1 MQRLIIVIAACAL
14 SACAA
19 PGYEQYLAAQQGI
32 ATARSNADIARY
44 DALANIA
51 SKGDSAASVAAA
63 MALAMGG
70 NTPQP
75 VIAAPQNELLQWA
88 GVLVPAL
95 TQAYAIGQSA
105 NVAINASNNA
115 ARSAEAT
122 TAGFVGMAGKI
133 QAPVIAPTVL
143 PQANVVVGFDPHT
156 GAERWTAG
164 AHLARGPALITNGRA
179 IVAGTDG
186 KTEVRDVMS
195 GALTCTMT
203 RGMGHDRAGPASD
216 GRMLYFVDRAGMLE
230 RIAIDRLLGCRGKG
244 LTPA

>member
-1 MQRLIIVIAACAL
+1 MRRLIIVIAACAL

-133 QAPVIAPTVL
+133 QAPVIAAPVL
-143 PQANVVVGFDPHT
+143 PQANVSTITTLSGT
-156 GAERWTAG
+156 GTLGSGSYSTDYHGIAG
-164 AHLARGPALITNGRA
+164 SYN
-179 IVAGTDG
+179 
-186 KTEVRDVMS
+186 
-195 GALTCTMT
+195 
-203 RGMGHDRAGPASD
+203 PAST
-216 GRMLYFVDRAGMLE
+216 VSTTA
-230 RIAIDRLLGCRGKG
+230 
-244 LTPA
+244 PATAPTVGP

>member
-1 MQRLIIVIAACAL
+1 MRGLIIVIAACTL

-51 SKGDSAASVAAA
+51 AKGDSAASVAAA

-70 NTPQP
+70 NAPQP

-88 GVLVPAL
+88 SVLVPAL

-115 ARSAEAT
+115 ARAAEAT

-143 PQANVVVGFDPHT
+143 PQANVSTITTLSGT
-156 GAERWTAG
+156 GTLGSGSYSTDYHGIAG
-164 AHLARGPALITNGRA
+164 SYN
-179 IVAGTDG
+179 
-186 KTEVRDVMS
+186 
-195 GALTCTMT
+195 
-203 RGMGHDRAGPASD
+203 PAST
-216 GRMLYFVDRAGMLE
+216 VSTT
-230 RIAIDRLLGCRGKG
+230 
-244 LTPA
+244 TPAVAPTVGP

>member
-1 MQRLIIVIAACAL
+1 MRGLIIVIAACAL

-115 ARSAEAT
+115 ARAAEAT

-143 PQANVVVGFDPHT
+143 PQANVSTITTLSGT
-156 GAERWTAG
+156 GTLGSGSYSTDYHGIAG
-164 AHLARGPALITNGRA
+164 SYN
-179 IVAGTDG
+179 
-186 KTEVRDVMS
+186 
-195 GALTCTMT
+195 
-203 RGMGHDRAGPASD
+203 PAST
-216 GRMLYFVDRAGMLE
+216 VSTT
-230 RIAIDRLLGCRGKG
+230 
-244 LTPA
+244 TPAVATTVGP

>member
-70 NTPQP
+70 NAPQP
-75 VIAAPQNELLQWA
+75 VIQAPQNELLQWA

-115 ARSAEAT
+115 TRSAEAT

-133 QAPVIAPTVL
+133 QAPVIAAPVL
-143 PQANVVVGFDPHT
+143 PQANVSTITTLSGT
-156 GAERWTAG
+156 GTLGSGSYSTDYHGIAG
-164 AHLARGPALITNGRA
+164 SYN
-179 IVAGTDG
+179 
-186 KTEVRDVMS
+186 
-195 GALTCTMT
+195 
-203 RGMGHDRAGPASD
+203 PAST
-216 GRMLYFVDRAGMLE
+216 VSTT
-230 RIAIDRLLGCRGKG
+230 
-244 LTPA
+244 TPAVAPTVGP

>member
-1 MQRLIIVIAACAL
+1 MSIMQRLIIVIAACAL

-19 PGYEQYLAAQQGI
+19 PGYDQYLAAQQGI

-133 QAPVIAPTVL
+133 QAPVIAAPVL
-143 PQANVVVGFDPHT
+143 PQANVSTITTLSGT
-156 GAERWTAG
+156 GTLGSGSYSTDYHGIAG
-164 AHLARGPALITNGRA
+164 SYN
-179 IVAGTDG
+179 
-186 KTEVRDVMS
+186 
-195 GALTCTMT
+195 
-203 RGMGHDRAGPASD
+203 PAST
-216 GRMLYFVDRAGMLE
+216 VSTTA
-230 RIAIDRLLGCRGKG
+230 
-244 LTPA
+244 PATAPTVGP

>member
-70 NTPQP
+70 NAPQP

-95 TQAYAIGQSA
+95 TQAYAIGKSA
-105 NVAINASNNA
+105 DVAIAASTNAMQTSV
-115 ARSAEAT
+115 AT
-122 TAGFVGMAGKI
+122 TGAFVSMAGKI
-133 QAPVIAPTVL
+133 QAPVVAAPVL
-143 PQANVVVGFDPHT
+143 PQANVST
-156 GAERWTAG
+156 
-164 AHLARGPALITNGRA
+164 ITNTTLSGTGTLGSGSYSTDYHG
-179 IVAGTDG
+179 IAG
-186 KTEVRDVMS
+186 S
-195 GALTCTMT
+195 YN
-203 RGMGHDRAGPASD
+203 PAST
-216 GRMLYFVDRAGMLE
+216 VSTT
-230 RIAIDRLLGCRGKG
+230 
-244 LTPA
+244 TPAVVPTVGP

>member
-1 MQRLIIVIAACAL
+1 MRGLIIVIAACAL

-143 PQANVVVGFDPHT
+143 PQANVSTITTLSGT
-156 GAERWTAG
+156 GTLGSGSYSTDYHGIAG
-164 AHLARGPALITNGRA
+164 SYN
-179 IVAGTDG
+179 
-186 KTEVRDVMS
+186 
-195 GALTCTMT
+195 
-203 RGMGHDRAGPASD
+203 PAST
-216 GRMLYFVDRAGMLE
+216 VSTT
-230 RIAIDRLLGCRGKG
+230 
-244 LTPA
+244 TPAVATTVGP

>member
-32 ATARSNADIARY
+32 ATARSNADIARF

-133 QAPVIAPTVL
+133 QAPVIAAPVL
-143 PQANVVVGFDPHT
+143 PQANVSTITTLSGT
-156 GAERWTAG
+156 GTLGSGSYSTDYHGIAG
-164 AHLARGPALITNGRA
+164 SYN
-179 IVAGTDG
+179 
-186 KTEVRDVMS
+186 
-195 GALTCTMT
+195 
-203 RGMGHDRAGPASD
+203 PAST
-216 GRMLYFVDRAGMLE
+216 VSTTA
-230 RIAIDRLLGCRGKG
+230 
-244 LTPA
+244 PATAPTVGP

>member
-1 MQRLIIVIAACAL
+1 MRGLIIVIAACAL

-115 ARSAEAT
+115 ARAAEAT

-143 PQANVVVGFDPHT
+143 PQANVSTITTLSGT
-156 GAERWTAG
+156 GTLGSGSYSTDYHGIAG
-164 AHLARGPALITNGRA
+164 SYN
-179 IVAGTDG
+179 
-186 KTEVRDVMS
+186 
-195 GALTCTMT
+195 
-203 RGMGHDRAGPASD
+203 PAST
-216 GRMLYFVDRAGMLE
+216 VSTT
-230 RIAIDRLLGCRGKG
+230 
-244 LTPA
+244 TPATAPTVGP

>member
-133 QAPVIAPTVL
+133 QAPVIAAPVL
-143 PQANVVVGFDPHT
+143 PQANVSTITTLSGT
-156 GAERWTAG
+156 GTLGSGSYSTDYHGIAG
-164 AHLARGPALITNGRA
+164 SYN
-179 IVAGTDG
+179 
-186 KTEVRDVMS
+186 
-195 GALTCTMT
+195 
-203 RGMGHDRAGPASD
+203 PAST
-216 GRMLYFVDRAGMLE
+216 VSTTA
-230 RIAIDRLLGCRGKG
+230 
-244 LTPA
+244 PATAPTVGP

>member
-1 MQRLIIVIAACAL
+1 MRGLIIVIAACAL

-143 PQANVVVGFDPHT
+143 PQANVSTITTLSGT
-156 GAERWTAG
+156 GTLGSGSYSTDYHGIAG
-164 AHLARGPALITNGRA
+164 SYN
-179 IVAGTDG
+179 
-186 KTEVRDVMS
+186 
-195 GALTCTMT
+195 
-203 RGMGHDRAGPASD
+203 PAST
-216 GRMLYFVDRAGMLE
+216 VSTT
-230 RIAIDRLLGCRGKG
+230 
-244 LTPA
+244 TPAVAPTVGP

>member
-75 VIAAPQNELLQWA
+75 AIAAPQNELLQWA

-133 QAPVIAPTVL
+133 QAPVIAAPVL
-143 PQANVVVGFDPHT
+143 PQANVST
-156 GAERWTAG
+156 
-164 AHLARGPALITNGRA
+164 ITNTTLSGTGTLGSGSYSTDYHG
-179 IVAGTDG
+179 IAG
-186 KTEVRDVMS
+186 S
-195 GALTCTMT
+195 YN
-203 RGMGHDRAGPASD
+203 PAST
-216 GRMLYFVDRAGMLE
+216 VSTT
-230 RIAIDRLLGCRGKG
+230 
-244 LTPA
+244 TPAVATTVGP

>member
-70 NTPQP
+70 NAPQP

-133 QAPVIAPTVL
+133 QAPVIAAPVL
-143 PQANVVVGFDPHT
+143 PQANVSTITTLSGT
-156 GAERWTAG
+156 GTLGSGSYSTDYHGIAG
-164 AHLARGPALITNGRA
+164 SYN
-179 IVAGTDG
+179 
-186 KTEVRDVMS
+186 
-195 GALTCTMT
+195 
-203 RGMGHDRAGPASD
+203 PAST
-216 GRMLYFVDRAGMLE
+216 VSTT
-230 RIAIDRLLGCRGKG
+230 
-244 LTPA
+244 TPAVAPTVGP

>member
-133 QAPVIAPTVL
+133 QAPVIAAPVL
-143 PQANVVVGFDPHT
+143 PQANVSTITTLSGT
-156 GAERWTAG
+156 GTLGSGSYSTDYHGIAG
-164 AHLARGPALITNGRA
+164 SYN
-179 IVAGTDG
+179 
-186 KTEVRDVMS
+186 
-195 GALTCTMT
+195 
-203 RGMGHDRAGPASD
+203 PAST
-216 GRMLYFVDRAGMLE
+216 VSTT
-230 RIAIDRLLGCRGKG
+230 
-244 LTPA
+244 TPAVAPTVGP